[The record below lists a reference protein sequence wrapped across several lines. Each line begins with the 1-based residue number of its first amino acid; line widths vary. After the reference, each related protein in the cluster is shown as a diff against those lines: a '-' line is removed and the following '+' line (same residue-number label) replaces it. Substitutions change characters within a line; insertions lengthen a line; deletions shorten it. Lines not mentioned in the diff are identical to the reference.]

1 MDLGEDIRRCLVD
14 LAALHVFSGL
24 RSRPLM
30 ETFGNL
36 LETALSA
43 SVDLNH
49 AKNGRI
55 NPEHSAHFDSALKF
69 SKAWSAFTGSFIAA
83 QAPVSAGRGS
93 FYAVIAEMTLYDEN
107 AFTLAL
113 EKDPDSLPQFLRTA
127 AAADLNRLGNIA
139 AFDFSALGFR
149 GAEILRAC
157 GLGEA
162 SRRMEAEARAFWAAD
177 SEESPP
183 SVFPRGDSWETAMP
197 KLAEHIRHHGAGDPG
212 RYHSFIW
219 SGNSGDIPLRPVAAP
234 DPVSLSDLSGY
245 EDQRKMVLDNTLRLL
260 NGKPANNLLLYGDRG
275 TGKSATVKAVA
286 NDLKDRGLRLLEL
299 RKNDLGDLSRIMETL
314 SRRPLP
320 FIIFIDDLSFES
332 AGDSFTDLKA
342 LLEGGIEKQ
351 PSNTVVYATSNR
363 RHLVK
368 ERPGDRPGPGAA
380 ENGDIRSFDTMQEQL
395 SLADRFGLTVIYIS
409 PNQDEYLSIAEFI
422 ARKRGLL
429 GGGAEEL
436 QCFRENALRWERW
449 FNGRS
454 PRTAVQY
461 VDWLSGSGGDNR
473 FPWD

>member
-1 MDLGEDIRRCLVD
+1 MDLTKNIQRCLAD
-14 LAALHVFSGL
+14 LAALHVFAGL
-24 RSRPLM
+24 RSKPLM
-30 ETFGNL
+30 ETFGAL
-36 LETALSA
+36 LETELSVSA
-43 SVDLNH
+43 GLNH
-49 AKNGRI
+49 AKNDTI
-55 NPEHSAHFDSALKF
+55 KPEHSVHFDGALKF
-69 SKAWSAFTGSFIAA
+69 STAWSAFTGSFIAA
-83 QAPVSAGRGS
+83 QTLVSAGCSS
-93 FYAVIAEMTLYDEN
+93 FYTLIAEMTLYDEN
-107 AFTLAL
+107 VFTLAL
-113 EKDPDSLPQFLRTA
+113 EKDPVFLPQFLRVA

-139 AFDFSALGFR
+139 VFDLSALGFR
-149 GAEILRAC
+149 GAEILRSS

-177 SEESPP
+177 SEEGAPFI
-183 SVFPRGDSWETAMP
+183 FPRGDSWETVMP
-197 KLAEHIRHHGAGDPG
+197 KLAEHIRHSGAGNLG

-219 SGNSGDIPLRPVAAP
+219 SGNDSNIPLRPVPGP
-234 DPVSLSDLSGY
+234 DPISLSDLSGY

-260 NGKPANNLLLYGDRG
+260 NDKPANNLLLYGDRG

-299 RKNDLGDLSRIMETL
+299 HRNDLGDLPRIMETL

-332 AGDSFTDLKA
+332 AGGPFTDLKA
-342 LLEGGIEKQ
+342 LLEGGVEKQ
-351 PSNTVVYATSNR
+351 PPNTAVYATSNR
-363 RHLVK
+363 RHFIK
-368 ERPGDRPGPGAA
+368 ERHGDRPGPGAA
-380 ENGDIRSFDTMQEQL
+380 ENGDVRSFDTMQEQL
-395 SLADRFGLTVIYIS
+395 SLADRFGLTVIYLS
-409 PNQDEYLSIAEFI
+409 PNQDTYLSIAEFI

-429 GGGAEEL
+429 SGGAEEL
-436 QCFRENALRWERW
+436 QWFRKNALHWERW